1 MRPALLE
8 GEWRETLLLAG
19 VVIGQAILNWHFAS
33 QSFFYADDFV
43 AFQDALSG
51 RYSPDF
57 LFAIHGGHLSPGR
70 RAVTLFLQYHATLD
84 YEFALGLLL
93 VAHSIS
99 VVLVQ
104 RILRL
109 LFGARWWTLAVA
121 FAYGI
126 SIVIS
131 PALQWFSAGV
141 LILPSTTFSLAAI
154 HAYLC
159 WWRTG
164 RRAWLVWS
172 ALAVTGGLLFYIK
185 ALLVPLY
192 VLLIRVFLLEPGQSL
207 RDGVRGAVREWR
219 VWALYAIPVV
229 AAITTYLVQG
239 YGDSAKGIAVHT
251 IADYFETAWTAGFV
265 PALFGVRVPVYGDAT
280 FHDVAIVGCQLAL
293 IGAVVLSIARRRS
306 AWRPWALLVFVFL
319 LNAVLVFPR
328 LGFGPVIGYTLRY
341 FAESVYF
348 AAIVIPFAFARPRP
362 KGRSAGSLA
371 APRAAILFPTLAALA
386 VYTAFVWASD
396 AAFTRHWPGQTSR
409 AWTENLRGDL
419 DALARRQVEPVLL
432 NTAVP
437 TDVLP
442 FWVESTRPLPANYLS
457 AVIPIFHPGLRYD
470 KVSAKTYRVRDDGH
484 VEAVDFRVAGGD
496 DPRALLRRGR
506 LALSGAAANVPGRG
520 LCVGR
525 GAQPGSFEWRPAK
538 PLRGQAWYLHATYQT
553 GPGERPEVRID
564 RGSGYR
570 RRDDRLLAPLPR
582 GGTALVAL
590 AGFRASSTVA
600 GISLGVPG
608 GRQAC
613 FTRFVVGAYAPA

>member
-1 MRPALLE
+1 MEAEARRPE
-8 GEWRETLLLAG
+8 RGELLLLG
-19 VVIGQAILNWHFAS
+19 GIVIAQAIFNWHFAS

-51 RYSPDF
+51 HYSPDF

-70 RAVTLFLQYHATLD
+70 RAVTLFLQFHATLD

-109 LFGARWWTLAVA
+109 VFGVRWWTFAVA

-126 SIVIS
+126 SIVVQPS
-131 PALQWFSAGV
+131 LQWFSAGV

-164 RRAWLVWS
+164 RRAWLWWS
-172 ALAVTGGLLFYIK
+172 AVAVTGGLLFYIK

-192 VLLIRVFLLEPGQSL
+192 LLLIRVFLLEPGQSL
-207 RDGVRGAVREWR
+207 RDGVRGAVREWSAW
-219 VWALYAIPVV
+219 VLYAIPVA

-239 YGDSAKGIAVHT
+239 YSDSAKGIAWHT

-280 FHDVAIVGCQLAL
+280 FHAVALDGCQLAL
-293 IGAVVLSIARRRS
+293 IGAVVFSIAKRRS

-362 KGRSAGSLA
+362 AGWFPGSPGQ
-371 APRAAILFPTLAALA
+371 PRAAILAPAMAALA
-386 VYTAFVWASD
+386 VYMAFAWASD
-396 AAFTRHWPGQTSR
+396 AAFTRHWPGRTSR
-409 AWTENLRGDL
+409 TWVDNVRGDL
-419 DALARRQVEPVLL
+419 DALRDRHVDPVLL
-432 NTAVP
+432 SGAVP
-437 TDVLP
+437 PDVLP
-442 FWVESTRPLPANYLS
+442 FWVAPNRLLPANSLA
-457 AVIPIFHPGLRYD
+457 AVLAIFHPGLRFD
-470 KVSAKTYRVRDDGH
+470 QVSAETYRVREDGH
-484 VEAVDFRVAGGD
+484 LEAVRFVGAGGGTD
-496 DPRALLRRGR
+496 
-506 LALSGAAANVPGRG
+506 V
-520 LCVGR
+520 CVGQGGR
-525 GAQPGSFEWRPAK
+525 AGSLEYRPPK
-538 PLRGQAWYLHATYQT
+538 PLRGRSWYLRATYRT
-553 GPGERPEVRID
+553 GPAGLPYFEVD
-564 RGSGYR
+564 PGSGYPGQNN
-570 RRDDRLLAPLPR
+570 RLLPAQPR
-582 GGTALVAL
+582 GGSSLVGLGA
-590 AGFRASSTVA
+590 FSPTSTVA
-600 GISLGVPG
+600 GIRLGVAAG
-608 GRQAC
+608 QRAC
-613 FTRFVVGAYAPA
+613 FTRFAVGSFSPR